1 MKLRNILAT
10 TALVL
15 LAALP
20 ANAAIITSLYSTG
33 VDNSG
38 VATTGNSADLHWNLV
53 GGTAY
58 TGGTN
63 GVYPI
68 GPWIAESA
76 MSRWITP
83 TQNATDDVGA
93 NSYVFTTT
101 FSLTGFKPATAT
113 LSGKFTGDNG
123 VTAIFLNGTKISN
136 GADGFSSF
144 TAFNSGAATFL
155 AGTNTLTFNLRN
167 DGGPAGLRVEVGG
180 TAAVPEPA
188 TWGLLVVGFGFVGFA
203 ARRRAISIAA

>member
-10 TALVL
+10 TALVV

-20 ANAAIITSLYSTG
+20 ANAAVITSLYATG
-33 VDNSG
+33 VDNAG
-38 VATTGNSADLHWNLV
+38 VATTGNGVDLHWSLAD
-53 GGTAY
+53 GTAY

-63 GVYPI
+63 GVFPI
-68 GPWIAESA
+68 GPWLADTA
-76 MSRWITP
+76 ASRWITSTP
-83 TQNATDDVGA
+83 NAADDVG
-93 NSYVFTTT
+93 SPFVYSTT
-101 FSLTGFKPATAT
+101 FSLTGFKAATAS
-113 LSGKFTGDNG
+113 LSGRFAGDNG
-123 VTAIFLNGTKISN
+123 VTAIFLNGTQISS
-136 GADGFSSF
+136 GADGFSAF
-144 TAFNSGAATFL
+144 TAFNSAGATFL

-203 ARRRAISIAA
+203 ARRRVINVAA